1 VKKDCEQQKQFD
13 DALPERFV
21 QAGDS
26 AEPRKL
32 RIAHGEAPP
41 SPYIV
46 KLTRPTADA
55 LQQTAVSSV
64 HAEIEALA
72 KSLIIDGDDD
82 VAVPRIDE
90 EEGLSL
96 DALDISSQLREFDT
110 ALPDRP
116 AFETRRPTVDAR
128 PAVSLDAALA
138 SIAEAPIS
146 LDALVPILVV
156 SDEQVAESVAED
168 TIPTSPWVFGEAES
182 QRPNA
187 ESVGLSQSEPDAER
201 LASNSAV
208 SRFFRFELG
217 VFQHATVRA
226 LGAFVALSFAVVLPL
241 HAMQTLSGSV
251 QDVSGVQH
259 VGTAALD
266 DIVRG
271 TAAFTAKDFGA
282 AESNFSSAAEKFA
295 SAEDV
300 LNDVHAGLVAL
311 VNVIPQTNRTY
322 DSVRG
327 LMTAGQEL
335 SQTASIMSQA
345 GEGLTEYRSRDIV
358 AKLGMLSAYVENAL
372 PHAQLAEASLAKVDP
387 SVVPESYKDDIVL
400 LQAQVPEVVS
410 SMNEFLRLV
419 DTLAYL
425 LGGDGTMRYLALF
438 QNNTELRATGGFVGS
453 FAEIDIQNGAIAD
466 LTLPGGGTYDIQ
478 GQLKEFVE
486 APEPLALINPR
497 WEFQDGNWFP
507 DFPTSAKKMQ
517 WFYEHG
523 GGPTTDGVIAVNATF
538 LEKLLE
544 VIGPVEIPEYDVTID
559 SENFLFTT
567 EKIVEVDFGTTA
579 TPKAFL
585 GDLAPLI
592 LEKIQNADTKLL
604 LQVIAVVEAG
614 MQQRDIQLY
623 FRDNNAQR
631 VMHDL
636 GYDGAIAQTAGD
648 YLMVVNTNIG
658 GGKTDVVIEQ
668 DVDVAVDIAASGSIV
683 DTVTI
688 TKTHK
693 GMANAL
699 FTGKNNVD
707 YIRVYVPEGS
717 VLLSASGFEVPP
729 DALFEESDVAL
740 IPDDDL
746 SIVMSD
752 KTYDAVTGVDIWN
765 EFGKTVFGGWMQTA
779 PGETETVTFSYRIPQ
794 VLFADIEEDSLKTQ
808 LRRTIGFDEHDSYSM
823 FVQKQSGV
831 VSRNTT
837 VTVNAPSSL
846 SLLWTNVRSDD
857 VYTVPMTN
865 IRDNFLGWIFTR

>member
-1 VKKDCEQQKQFD
+1 VKHQGEQPKQFD
-13 DALPERFV
+13 DALPERFLY
-21 QAGDS
+21 AG
-26 AEPRKL
+26 AGGEPRKL
-32 RIAHGEAPP
+32 RIDRGDVTP

-46 KLTRPTADA
+46 KLTRPTPDT
-55 LQQTAVSSV
+55 LRPTPSSV
-64 HAEIEALA
+64 TAEIEALA
-72 KSLIIDGDDD
+72 KSFIIDGDDD
-82 VAVPRIDE
+82 VATPRIDQDE
-90 EEGLSL
+90 DLSL

-116 AFETRRPTVDAR
+116 ANYTLHPT
-128 PAVSLDAALA
+128 PSNFPSPISLEDALA
-138 SIAEAPIS
+138 SLAEAPVS
-146 LDALVPILVV
+146 LDALVPIAEI
-156 SDEQVAESVAED
+156 SNEQVAESVTED
-168 TIPTSPWVFGEAES
+168 STPASPWVFGGGSVPVTYES
-182 QRPNA
+182 ER
-187 ESVGLSQSEPDAER
+187 EPQTKIGER
-201 LASNSAV
+201 VLK
-208 SRFFRFELG
+208 FEWR
-217 VFQHATVRA
+217 VFQHATLRA

-251 QDVSGVQH
+251 QSVSEVQN

-300 LNDVHAGLVAL
+300 LNDVHAGVVAL

-345 GEGLTEYRSRDIV
+345 GEGLTAHRSRDIV
-358 AKLGMLSAYVENAL
+358 AKLGILSAYVENAL
-372 PHAQLAEASLAKVDP
+372 PHAQLAGASLAKVDS
-387 SVVPESYKDDIVL
+387 SVVPEGYMDDIVA

-410 SMNEFLRLV
+410 SMEEFLQLV

-438 QNNTELRATGGFVGS
+438 QNNTEIRPTGGFVGS
-453 FAEIDIQNGAIAD
+453 FAEVDIENGAIED
-466 LTLPGGGTYDIQ
+466 LELPGGGTYDVQ
-478 GQLKEFVE
+478 GQLDAFVE
-486 APEPLALINPR
+486 SPEPIGLISPR

-517 WFYEHG
+517 WFYEHA

-538 LEKLLE
+538 LEKLLG
-544 VIGPVEIPEYDVTID
+544 VIGPVEVPAYGVTID
-559 SENFLFTT
+559 AENFLFTT
-567 EKIVEVDFGTTA
+567 EKIVEVDNGTTA

-585 GDLAPLI
+585 GDLAPLL

-604 LQVIAVVEAG
+604 LQIIAVVEEG
-614 MQQRDIQLY
+614 LQERDIQLY
-623 FRDNNAQR
+623 FRDNDAQR
-631 VMHDL
+631 TMHDL
-636 GYDGAIAQTAGD
+636 GYDGAIAQTSGD

-668 DVDVAVDIAASGSIV
+668 TVDVAVDIAESGSIV

-707 YIRVYVPEGS
+707 YIRLYVPEGS
-717 VLLSASGFEVPP
+717 VLLSADGFEVPP
-729 DALFEESDVAL
+729 SALFEESDVPLA
-740 IPDDDL
+740 PDDDL
-746 SIVMSD
+746 SIVMSG
-752 KTYDAVTGVDIWN
+752 KTRDAATGVDIWN

-794 VLFADIEEDSLKTQ
+794 VLFEDVEEDSLATQ
-808 LRRTIGFDEHDSYSM
+808 LRRTFGFDDHDSYSM

-831 VSRNTT
+831 VSRATT
-837 VTVNAPSSL
+837 VTVDAPSSL
-846 SLLWTNVRSDD
+846 GLLWTNVRGDD
-857 VYTVPMTN
+857 VYSVPMTN
-865 IRDNFLGWIFTR
+865 VHDHFSGWIFTR

>member
-1 VKKDCEQQKQFD
+1 MKKDREQLQRFD

-21 QAGDS
+21 QAGAS
-26 AEPRKL
+26 HTPHKL
-32 RIAHGEAPP
+32 RIDHTDGEP

-46 KLTRPTADA
+46 KLTRPTSDEIHPEP
-55 LQQTAVSSV
+55 VSCV
-64 HAEIEALA
+64 TAEIEALA
-72 KSLIIDGDDD
+72 KSFIIDGEDDI
-82 VAVPRIDE
+82 ATPRIDSE
-90 EEGLSL
+90 DDLSL

-110 ALPDRP
+110 ALPKRP
-116 AFETRRPTVDAR
+116 VFETRRPTSDVQPSISLDYALASLVES
-128 PAVSLDAALA
+128 PVSLDALL
-138 SIAEAPIS
+138 PIT
-146 LDALVPILVV
+146 VV
-156 SDEQVAESVAED
+156 SHEQVAESATEDVA
-168 TIPTSPWVFGEAES
+168 PASPWVFGGKANAPAVVES
-182 QRPNA
+182 GRG
-187 ESVGLSQSEPDAER
+187 EHEGVGAR
-201 LASNSAV
+201 V
-208 SRFFRFELG
+208 MKFEWR
-217 VFQHATVRA
+217 VFQHATLRA
-226 LGAFVALSFAVVLPL
+226 LGAFVALSFVVVLPL

-251 QDVSGVQH
+251 QSVSNVQH

-271 TAAFTAKDFGA
+271 TAAFTARDFGA

-300 LNDVHAGLVAL
+300 LNDVHAGIVAL

-345 GEGLTEYRSRDIV
+345 GEGLTEHRSRDVV
-358 AKLGMLSAYVENAL
+358 AKLGILSAYIENAL
-372 PHAQLAEASLAKVDP
+372 PHAELAAASLAKVNA
-387 SVVPESYKDDIVL
+387 SVVPESHQDNIAL
-400 LQAQVPEVVS
+400 LQSQVPEVVS
-410 SMNEFLRLV
+410 SMNEFLQFV

-438 QNNTELRATGGFVGS
+438 QNNTEIRATGGFVGS
-453 FAEIDIQNGAIAD
+453 FAEVDIDNGAIAD

-486 APEPLALINPR
+486 APNPLALINPR

-538 LEKLLE
+538 LEKLLA
-544 VIGPVEIPEYDVTID
+544 VIGPVDIPEYGVTLD
-559 SENFLFTT
+559 AENFLFTT
-567 EKIVEVDFGTTA
+567 EKIVEIDHGTTA

-592 LEKIQNADTKLL
+592 LEKIQNADTALL
-604 LQVIAVVEAG
+604 LQVIAVVEQG
-614 MQQRDIQLY
+614 LQERDIQLY
-623 FRDNNAQR
+623 FRDNDAQR
-631 VMHDL
+631 VVHDL
-636 GYDGAIAQTAGD
+636 GFDGGIAQTAGD
-648 YLMVVNTNIG
+648 YLMVVNSNIG
-658 GGKTDVVIEQ
+658 GGKTDVVIDQ
-668 DVDVAVDIAASGSIV
+668 VVDVAVDIAESGSIV

-707 YIRVYVPEGS
+707 YIRLYVPEGS

-729 DALFEESDVAL
+729 DQLFEPSDVPL
-740 IPDDDL
+740 TPDDDL

-752 KTYDAVTGVDIWN
+752 ITRDTATGVDIWN

-779 PGETETVTFSYRIPQ
+779 PGETETVTFTYRIPQ
-794 VLFADIEEDSLKTQ
+794 VLFGDIEEDSLTTQ
-808 LRRTIGFDEHDSYSM
+808 LRRTLGFDDHDRYSM

-837 VTVNAPSSL
+837 VTVDAPPSL
-846 SLLWTNVRSDD
+846 GLLWTNVRGDD
-857 VYTVPMTN
+857 VYSVPMTN
-865 IRDNFLGWIFTR
+865 IRDHFSGWIFTR

>member
-1 VKKDCEQQKQFD
+1 MKQNREQLKQFD

-21 QAGDS
+21 QAGAGS
-26 AEPRKL
+26 EPRKL
-32 RIAHGEAPP
+32 RIDRGEATP

-46 KLTRPTADA
+46 KLSREG
-55 LQQTAVSSV
+55 SV
-64 HAEIEALA
+64 APVQSVTEEIEALA
-72 KSLIIDGDDD
+72 KSFIIDGDDEI
-82 VAVPRIDE
+82 AMSRIDQDE
-90 EEGLSL
+90 DLSL

-116 AFETRRPTVDAR
+116 SGYTLHATPSNFSV
-128 PAVSLDAALA
+128 PASLDDALA
-138 SIAEAPIS
+138 SLAEAPVS
-146 LDALVPILVV
+146 LDALVPIAEMT
-156 SDEQVAESVAED
+156 DEQVTESAAED
-168 TIPTSPWVFGEAES
+168 LAPPSPWVFGGRSSAPVVVEKVTET
-182 QRPNA
+182 QD
-187 ESVGLSQSEPDAER
+187 GLGAR
-201 LASNSAV
+201 VLK
-208 SRFFRFELG
+208 FEWR
-217 VFQHATVRA
+217 VFQHATLRA

-251 QDVSGVQH
+251 QSVSDVQS

-300 LNDVHAGLVAL
+300 LNDVHAGVVAL

-345 GEGLTEYRSRDIV
+345 GEGLTEHRSRDIV
-358 AKLGMLSAYVENAL
+358 AKLGILSAYVENAL
-372 PHAQLAEASLAKVDP
+372 PHAQLAAASLAKVDP
-387 SVVPESYKDDIVL
+387 SVVPQSYMDDVAL

-410 SMNEFLRLV
+410 SMGEFLQLV

-438 QNNTELRATGGFVGS
+438 QNNTELRPTGGFVGS
-453 FAEIDIQNGAIAD
+453 FAEVDIENGAMED
-466 LTLPGGGTYDIQ
+466 LALPGGGTYDVQ
-478 GQLKEFVE
+478 GQLDAFVE
-486 APEPLALINPR
+486 SPEPIGLISPR

-517 WFYEHG
+517 WFYEHA
-523 GGPTTDGVIAVNATF
+523 GGPTTDGVMAVNATF
-538 LEKLLE
+538 IEKLLE
-544 VIGPVEIPEYDVTID
+544 VIGPIEIPAYGVTID
-559 SENFLFTT
+559 AENFLFTT
-567 EKIVEVDFGTTA
+567 EKIVEVDNGTTA

-585 GDLAPLI
+585 GDLAPLL

-604 LQVIAVVEAG
+604 LQVIAVVEEG
-614 MQQRDIQLY
+614 LQERDIQLY
-623 FRDNNAQR
+623 FRDNDAQR
-631 VMHDL
+631 TMHDL
-636 GYDGAIAQTAGD
+636 GYDGAIAQTSGD
-648 YLMVVNTNIG
+648 YLMIVNTNIG

-668 DVDVAVDIAASGSIV
+668 NVDVNVDIAESGSIV

-688 TKTHK
+688 TKTHR

-699 FTGKNNVD
+699 FVGKNNVD
-707 YIRVYVPEGS
+707 YIRLYVPEGS
-717 VLLSASGFEVPP
+717 VLLSAEGFEVPS
-729 DALFEESDVAL
+729 DALFEESDVPL
-740 IPDDDL
+740 TPDDDL

-752 KTYDAVTGVDIWN
+752 KTRDAVTGVDIWN

-779 PGETETVTFSYRIPQ
+779 PGETEVVTFSYRIPQ
-794 VLFADIEEDSLKTQ
+794 VLFEDIEEDSLTTQ
-808 LRRTIGFDEHDSYSM
+808 LRRTFGFDDHDSYSL

-837 VTVNAPSSL
+837 ITVDAPPSL
-846 SLLWTNVRSDD
+846 GLLWTNVRGDD
-857 VYTVPMTN
+857 VYSVPMTN
-865 IRDNFLGWIFTR
+865 LHDHFSGWIFTR